1 MQNGL
6 LAAALAYV
14 IWGLF
19 PLYFHQL
26 SQIGAFELVLHR
38 TLWALGFLL
47 LVLAWRKQW
56 QWLSNAFRQ
65 PRVLILYA
73 TSATLLS
80 VNWLIYVW
88 AVNNQHVLEA
98 SLGYFINPLVNV
110 LLGVLVL
117 RERPRPAQ
125 WAALAL
131 AASAVL
137 WMSWHTGAPPWI
149 ALALALTF
157 GVYGLIKKTAP
168 LDALEGLT
176 LETLLLATVA
186 APVLLAWDLGGH
198 SALAGA
204 PTSLWAWL
212 LLAGPITAV
221 PLLLFGHGARRIP
234 LGTLGLLQYISPS
247 LQFLLGVWLFHE
259 PLQAA
264 RLTGFALIW
273 LALLLYSGETLW
285 RARRLSRPA

>member
-6 LAAALAYV
+6 LAAALAYI

-47 LVLAWRKQW
+47 LVLTWRRQW
-56 QWLSNAFRQ
+56 QWLRQAWRQ
-65 PRVLILYA
+65 PRLLALYA

-125 WAALAL
+125 WAALTL
-131 AASAVL
+131 AAGAVL
-137 WMSWHTGAPPWI
+137 WLSWHTGAPPWI
-149 ALALALTF
+149 ALSLALSF
-157 GVYGLIKKTAP
+157 GIYGLIKKTAP

-176 LETLLLATVA
+176 LETLLLAVVA
-186 APVLLAWDLGGH
+186 APVLLGWDLSGR

-212 LLAGPITAV
+212 LLAGPLTAV

-234 LGTLGLLQYISPS
+234 LSTLGLLQYISPS

-259 PLQAA
+259 PLQTT

-273 LALLLYSGETLW
+273 LALLLYSGESLW
-285 RARRLSRPA
+285 RARQLSRPA

>member
-6 LAAALAYV
+6 LAAALAYI

-47 LVLAWRKQW
+47 LVLSWRRQW
-56 QWLSNAFRQ
+56 QWLREAWRK
-65 PRVLILYA
+65 PRLMALYA

-125 WAALAL
+125 WAALTL
-131 AASAVL
+131 AAGAVL
-137 WMSWHTGAPPWI
+137 WLSWHTGAPPWI
-149 ALALALTF
+149 ALSLALSF

-176 LETLLLATVA
+176 LETLLLAVVA
-186 APVLLAWDLGGH
+186 APVLLGWDLSGR

-204 PTSLWAWL
+204 SASLWAWL
-212 LLAGPITAV
+212 LLAGPLTAV

-234 LGTLGLLQYISPS
+234 LSTLGLLQYISPS

-259 PLQAA
+259 PLQAT

-273 LALLLYSGETLW
+273 LALLLYSGESLW
-285 RARRLSRPA
+285 RARQLSRAT

>member
-6 LAAALAYV
+6 LSAALAYI

-47 LVLAWRKQW
+47 LVLTWRRQW
-56 QWLSNAFRQ
+56 QWLSHALRQ
-65 PRVLILYA
+65 PRVLVLYA

-117 RERPRPAQ
+117 RERPRPVQ
-125 WAALAL
+125 WAALTL
-131 AASAVL
+131 AAGAVL

-204 PTSLWAWL
+204 PASLWGWL
-212 LLAGPITAV
+212 LLAGPLTAV

-259 PLQAA
+259 PLQST
-264 RLTGFALIW
+264 RLVGFALIW

-285 RARRLSRPA
+285 RTRRAA

>member
-6 LAAALAYV
+6 LAAALAYI

-47 LVLAWRKQW
+47 LVLTWRRQW
-56 QWLSNAFRQ
+56 QWLRQAWRQ
-65 PRVLILYA
+65 PRLLALYA

-125 WAALAL
+125 WAALTL
-131 AASAVL
+131 AAGAVL
-137 WMSWHTGAPPWI
+137 WLSWHTGAPPWI
-149 ALALALTF
+149 ALSLALSF
-157 GVYGLIKKTAP
+157 GIYGLIKKTAP

-176 LETLLLATVA
+176 LETLLLAVVA
-186 APVLLAWDLGGH
+186 APVLLGWDLSGR

-204 PTSLWAWL
+204 PASLWAWL
-212 LLAGPITAV
+212 LLAGPLTAV

-234 LGTLGLLQYISPS
+234 LSTLGLLQYISPS

-259 PLQAA
+259 PLQTT

-273 LALLLYSGETLW
+273 LALLLYSGESLW
-285 RARRLSRPA
+285 RARQLSRPA

>member
-6 LAAALAYV
+6 LAAALAYIV
-14 IWGLF
+14 WGLF

-47 LVLAWRKQW
+47 LVLTWRRQW
-56 QWLSNAFRQ
+56 QWLREAWRK
-65 PRVLILYA
+65 PRLMALYA

-125 WAALAL
+125 WAALTL
-131 AASAVL
+131 AAGAVL
-137 WMSWHTGAPPWI
+137 WLSWHTGAPPWI
-149 ALALALTF
+149 ALSLALSF

-176 LETLLLATVA
+176 LETLLLAVVA
-186 APVLLAWDLGGH
+186 APVLLGWDLSGR

-204 PTSLWAWL
+204 PASLWAWL
-212 LLAGPITAV
+212 LLAGPLTAV

-234 LGTLGLLQYISPS
+234 LSTLGLLQYISPS

-259 PLQAA
+259 PLQAT

-273 LALLLYSGETLW
+273 LALLLYSGESLW
-285 RARRLSRPA
+285 RARQLSRAT